1 MRSWRRVTTDSE
13 SYQWRV
19 TGQHHGARALRTHLR
34 SLIINVHI
42 HEHFIRAREQQVL
55 VKQAAN
61 VLDLLEFFANRLE
74 PASLS
79 EIAQHFGWPRS
90 STFNLVSTLVE
101 RSFLY
106 EPKPRG
112 GYYPTPRWLSL
123 AHDITA
129 AEPLPEPLL
138 RLLKDLADQTGETV
152 YIAAASGQHA
162 VFLEVIPSRHP
173 VGYMAYPGKRIPL
186 YATA

>member
-1 MRSWRRVTTDSE
+1 M
-13 SYQWRV
+13 
-19 TGQHHGARALRTHLR
+19 
-34 SLIINVHI
+34 
-42 HEHFIRAREQQVL
+42 L